1 MRRSILII
9 LFAAAFSLSAAA
21 QPAGGKA
28 LVGEARRIE
37 TEVADGKAQVRL
49 SFTAVSDGL
58 QVGTFVTRI
67 LYKEYFPNRIVEH
80 VVAESR
86 NIERV
91 WDGKEILQTFELD
104 PVLYWTPETP
114 TVFVARTAVEY
125 ADGSKDGFESSFLF
139 RAPAPETLKGVV
151 LPSGDSWDDERWDC
165 LLTLLKRQGVNAV
178 APPAA
183 DGAVIPDL
191 IGDLCDRIGLI
202 QADTT
207 AAKNFCVL
215 ADILDED
222 YFPIG
227 REIKSGSVAKFGISA
242 AFKGKS
248 LSLVQVQAMDRSG
261 HPVPNPALTFEVKGP
276 AQLEAVGK
284 ASAFVRRIGAGPVTV
299 TVSSKTRGK
308 VIITL

>member
-9 LFAAAFSLSAAA
+9 LFAAAFSLFASA
-21 QPAGGKA
+21 QGGTRLA
-28 LVGEARRIE
+28 EGSRIE
-37 TEVADGKAQVRL
+37 TEVEGGKAQVRL
-49 SFTAVSDGL
+49 TFTALTGEL
-58 QVGTFVTRI
+58 QVGTFITRI
-67 LYKEYFPNRIVEH
+67 LYKEYFPGRIVEH

-114 TVFVARTAVEY
+114 TVFVARTEAQY
-125 ADGSKDGFESSFLF
+125 ADGSKGSFESSFLF
-139 RAPAPETLKGVV
+139 RGPAPETLKGVI
-151 LPSGDSWDDERWDC
+151 LPAEDSWDEERWDC

-178 APPAA
+178 SSSPTAV
-183 DGAVIPDL
+183 GGTVIPDL

-207 AAKNFCVL
+207 ASKDFRPI

-222 YFPIG
+222 YFPAG
-227 REIKSGSVAKFGISA
+227 RELKSGNIAKFGITSA
-242 AFKGKS
+242 YKGKS
-248 LSLVQVQAMDRSG
+248 LSLVQVQAMDRG
-261 HPVPNPALTFEVKGP
+261 GNPVANPALTFELKGP
-276 AQLEAVGK
+276 ARLETVGK
-284 ASAFVRRIGAGPVTV
+284 ASAFVRRTGAGPVTV

>member
-9 LFAAAFSLSAAA
+9 LFAAAFSLFASA
-21 QPAGGKA
+21 QGGTRLA
-28 LVGEARRIE
+28 EGSRIE
-37 TEVADGKAQVRL
+37 TEVEGGKAQVRL
-49 SFTAVSDGL
+49 TFTALSGEL
-58 QVGTFVTRI
+58 QVGTFITRI
-67 LYKEYFPNRIVEH
+67 LYKEYFPGRIVEH

-104 PVLYWTPETP
+104 PVLYWTPATP
-114 TVFVARTAVEY
+114 TVFVARTEAQY
-125 ADGSKDGFESSFLF
+125 ADGSKGSFESSFLF
-139 RAPAPETLKGVV
+139 RGPAPETLNGVI
-151 LPSGDSWDDERWDC
+151 LPADEPTWDEERWDC

-178 APPAA
+178 ASPAVA
-183 DGAVIPDL
+183 PSSPAL

-207 AAKNFCVL
+207 ASKDFRPI

-222 YFPIG
+222 YFPAG
-227 REIKSGSVAKFGISA
+227 RELKSGNIAKFGITSA
-242 AFKGKS
+242 YKGKS
-248 LSLVQVQAMDRSG
+248 LSLVQVQAMDRG
-261 HPVPNPALTFEVKGP
+261 GNPVANPALTFELKGP
-276 AQLEAVGK
+276 ARLETVGK
-284 ASAFVRRIGAGPVTV
+284 ASAFVRRTGAGPVTV

>member
-9 LFAAAFSLSAAA
+9 LFAAALSLAAAA
-21 QPAGGKA
+21 QSAGRKA
-28 LVGEARRIE
+28 LIGEDRSVE
-37 TEVADGKAQVRL
+37 TAVEDGKAQVRL
-49 SFTAVSDGL
+49 TLTAFSEEL

-114 TVFVARTAVEY
+114 TVFIARTAVQY
-125 ADGSKDGFESSFLF
+125 ADGSKDACETSFLF
-139 RAPAPETLKGVV
+139 RGPAPETLKGVI
-151 LPSGDSWDDERWDC
+151 LPSAESWDEERWDC

-178 APPAA
+178 SSSPT
-183 DGAVIPDL
+183 L

-202 QADTT
+202 QADST
-207 AAKNFCVL
+207 AVQDFLPVS
-215 ADILDED
+215 DILDED
-222 YFPIG
+222 FFPVG
-227 REIKSGSVAKFGISA
+227 RELKSGYIAKFGISA
-242 AFKGKS
+242 AYKGKS

-261 HPVPNPALTFEVKGP
+261 NPVPNPALSFEVKGP

-284 ASAFVRRIGAGPVTV
+284 ASAFVRRTGAGPITV

>member
-9 LFAAAFSLSAAA
+9 LFAAAFSLCASA
-21 QPAGGKA
+21 QGG
-28 LVGEARRIE
+28 ARLAEGSRIE
-37 TEVADGKAQVRL
+37 TEVAESKAQVRL
-49 SFTAVSDGL
+49 NLPVQADRL

-114 TVFVARTAVEY
+114 TVFYARTVAEFSE
-125 ADGSKDGFESSFLF
+125 GGKDGCEQTFLF
-139 RAPAPETLKGVV
+139 RGPAPETLNGVI
-151 LPSGDSWDDERWDC
+151 LPAEDSWDEERWDC

-178 APPAA
+178 APAA
-183 DGAVIPDL
+183 VDGTVIPDP

-207 AAKNFCVL
+207 ASKDFRPI
-215 ADILDED
+215 ADFLDED
-222 YFPIG
+222 YFPAG
-227 REIKSGSVAKFGISA
+227 RELKSGNVAKFGITSA
-242 AFKGKS
+242 YKGKS
-248 LSLVQVQAMDRSG
+248 LSLVQVQAMDRG
-261 HPVPNPALTFEVKGP
+261 GNPVANPALTFELKGP
-276 AQLEAVGK
+276 ARLETVGK
-284 ASAFVRRIGAGPVTV
+284 ASAFVRRTGAGPVTV